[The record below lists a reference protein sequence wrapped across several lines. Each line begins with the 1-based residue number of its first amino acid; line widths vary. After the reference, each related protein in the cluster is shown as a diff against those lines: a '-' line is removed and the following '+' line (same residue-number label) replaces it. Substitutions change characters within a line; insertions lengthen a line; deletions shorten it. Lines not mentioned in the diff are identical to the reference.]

1 MVVLPRLRFAWLTL
15 ALVALTTTSLFAQG
29 SGSGRQ
35 SAPTPTA
42 ERRGERRPAAEARGT
57 GPVVDAAP
65 VEYTWHYG
73 RPTLRIGQDYALKA
87 GDSVSD
93 VRSILAD
100 VRIDGHVD
108 HDVVVVVGTAK
119 ISSTAVIDGSLIVV
133 GGSATVASGAVVRR
147 DFVVVGGTADTA
159 PDFAPRGD
167 HVIVGT
173 PAIGHGLRAIA
184 PWLTRGL
191 LVGRLIVPDLRWV
204 WGIVGIG
211 LLIGVLMNH
220 IFHRQVSATAAALT
234 QRPITAFFMGLL
246 VLLLAGPILALVAA
260 SVIGLAIVPFAIAAM
275 FVAAL
280 IGKIGVARVIG
291 RGIIAETED
300 SRAQSLRS
308 YVLGAVLITIAY
320 MIPVLGIVTWG
331 LVGVFGLGCA
341 TMSFA
346 ATLRRERPAKPPKP
360 AKNARPAPP
369 VDEPP
374 SPPPVPEAPPSIPG
388 SMPAF
393 GAPGASASVA
403 SAPDVASPFSMPATS
418 ANAVDL
424 ALYPRATFLDRTAA
438 LALDVVLI
446 AIVNAV
452 MRYPWSDGGF
462 LVVVLA
468 YQIGFLAWRGTTLGG
483 VICGLRV
490 VRTTGAELRFVDAV
504 VRELSSVFS
513 MAALGLGCL
522 VMVNDPERQTWHDK
536 IAGTVV
542 VKMPREMV
550 LA

>member
-1 MVVLPRLRFAWLTL
+1 MWT
-15 ALVALTTTSLFAQG
+15 
-29 SGSGRQ
+29 
-35 SAPTPTA
+35 
-42 ERRGERRPAAEARGT
+42 
-57 GPVVDAAP
+57 
-65 VEYTWHYG
+65 YG
-73 RPTLRIGQDYALKA
+73 RPIVRIGQDYTLKA
-87 GDSVSD
+87 GDTVRDIRSV
-93 VRSILAD
+93 LAD

-108 HDVVVVVGTAK
+108 HDVVVAVGNATV
-119 ISSTAVIDGSLIVV
+119 SSTAVIDGSLVV
-133 GGSATVASGAVVRR
+133 IGGSATIASGAVVHR
-147 DFVVVGGTADTA
+147 DLVVVGGTADTA
-159 PDFAPRGD
+159 PDFSPGSD

-173 PAIGHGLRAIA
+173 PMIGNGLRAVV

-204 WGIVGIG
+204 WAVVGMG
-211 LLIGVLMNH
+211 LLVGLLMNH
-220 IFHRQVSATAAALT
+220 IFNRQVSATAAALA

-291 RGIIAETED
+291 RGIVAETEPE

-308 YVLGAVLITIAY
+308 YLLGAVIITIAY
-320 MIPVLGIVTWG
+320 MIPVLGIVTWA

-346 ATLRRERPAKPPKP
+346 ATLRRERPARPPKP
-360 AKNARPAPP
+360 TKASSIDDPAPA
-369 VDEPP
+369 
-374 SPPPVPEAPPSIPG
+374 PPVPEAPPSIPS

-403 SAPDVASPFSMPATS
+403 AAASAPPEPAVSFAPS
-418 ANAVDL
+418 ATAATAVDL
-424 ALYPRATFLDRTAA
+424 ALYPRASFLDRTAA
-438 LALDVVLI
+438 LALDVVLV
-446 AIVNAV
+446 AIVNSV

-513 MAALGLGCL
+513 MAALGIGCL
-522 VMVNDPERQTWHDK
+522 VMLNDPERQTWHDK